1 MRVIPGSHL
10 GGGFH
15 DNYVATDMS
24 VQTFHAEIPDVDEDQ
39 AVDFELARGEF
50 SMHDGRIVH
59 GAKPNTS
66 AIRRTGYTMR
76 YLPATVRVMDVEQ
89 NRGWQIWLA
98 RGQGAPG
105 NSYVNA

>member
-1 MRVIPGSHL
+1 M
-10 GGGFH
+10 
-15 DNYVATDMS
+15 
-24 VQTFHAEIPDVDEDQ
+24 
-39 AVDFELARGEF
+39 
-50 SMHDGRIVH
+50 H
-59 GAKPNTS
+59 GAKPNIS

-105 NSYVNA
+105 NTYVNA